1 MKGATHVAL
10 RWLLLTAITTLLAPT
25 ATAGSGEAALLR
37 VSESKPAP
45 KNDYYVLGGSFKTQ
59 EEAKERVDEL
69 FAGEWHA
76 MKDEKCPRFQKG
88 FWVAAAGPFSSAQ
101 ATGFAIMTANLG
113 TEVTV
118 KKCH

>member
-1 MKGATHVAL
+1 MAL
-10 RWLLLTAITTLLAPT
+10 RWLLLAAITTLLAPT

-59 EEAKERVDEL
+59 DLAKERVADL
-69 FAGEWHA
+69 AAGQWHV
-76 MKDEKCPRFQKG
+76 MKDEKCPKFHKG

-113 TEVTV
+113 NEVSI